1 MKHRFLIIPVLILL
15 TILGCSGLHEKI
27 AKYIGTAAPDIT
39 LTDLDGNKIILSELK
54 GKRIVLDFWA
64 TWCPPC
70 KKEIPHF
77 IELRKTT
84 NSKELVIIGISN
96 ESAEKIKTFAEK
108 HNINYPLVSTQDD
121 KLPEPY
127 NKITSIPTTFF
138 IDRQGVIGNVLVGYH
153 SFEELKDN
161 ALGDKEK
168 MDESKSEI
176 TGGETKI

>member
-15 TILGCSGLHEKI
+15 TILGCSVEE
-27 AKYIGTAAPDIT
+27 YIGIATPDMT

-84 NSKELVIIGISN
+84 DSKELVIIGISN
-96 ESAEKIKTFAEK
+96 ESAEKIKGFAEK
-108 HNINYPLVSTQDD
+108 HDINYPLVSTRDD

-138 IDRQGVIGNVLVGYH
+138 IDRQGVIENVLVGYH
-153 SFEELKDN
+153 SFEELKNN

-168 MDESKSEI
+168 MGESKSEI